1 MTHVDDRMAGARR
14 VARWWACRAT
24 GVLQLGGNK
33 VGCGLISDGG
43 PVGPDGRA
51 LIRSALQGGDVSLS
65 PCGVDGA
72 GDRTWLATL
81 LWGEARGATRASSI
95 GARVP
100 ERNELSRVIPGLP
113 LARETERCIDR
124 LGGVA
129 VDRLAARE
137 QAALDVLGAD
147 LAALHWLGLIFL
159 RDLPVSESVEL
170 EDPDTDKD
178 GDIPSLTG

>member
-1 MTHVDDRMAGARR
+1 M
-14 VARWWACRAT
+14 
-24 GVLQLGGNK
+24 
-33 VGCGLISDGG
+33 
-43 PVGPDGRA
+43 
-51 LIRSALQGGDVSLS
+51 SLS